1 MRLLPDGSDQENDRQ
16 LGFRDPRWPDM
27 APPPHGSGAP
37 SEEEVSTSFNFRQL
51 LRRYWL
57 LAIVLLVVGA
67 AAGFA
72 SVVLS
77 SPRYKTELLLEVQS
91 SSGSLAK
98 NDGGNAEISDIG
110 IQTQVTLLRSG
121 RFLSEGAERMQNDS
135 VPLAPPG
142 KDIFSRLRQRIHPTT
157 QDPVEA
163 TKVGLRM
170 AVGTFD
176 ARPVNR
182 TRLIQ
187 LSCESTSPDVAAQF
201 LNEMAEGFVQSNNR
215 SRMRTAQKTSEWLA
229 QQIDDA
235 KSRVQEAE
243 TKLQEFSQANGNLF
257 AGPDVTLDD
266 TKLVHLKGEL
276 SKIQSDRIAKQTRY
290 EQMMKSAPEALAE
303 VLDDPALRGYKMQ
316 LETLKREKSELEVTY
331 TPKHEKVRKKEAQL
345 EAVQKSYE
353 TEMSNTM
360 KRIKSDYE
368 SAMKQE
374 ELLNRAYN
382 GQAQRVGSEAGK
394 AATFQA
400 LRRDVETQRQL
411 YSTLMAQQS
420 EVNMSQSVPV
430 EPINIVE
437 KSTPPEAPFKPQP
450 FMNISFGTLL
460 GLALTAGLVYLRERA
475 DSSIKEPGISRRMFN
490 APELGVIPNLGAN
503 GNGHPKRIQEG
514 GNQEDSSAISG
525 GASLVASNGQSG
537 PRLVTESF
545 RSTLASILRN
555 QASGRPQK
563 MILVSSPGP
572 AEGQTTVVQNLGIVL
587 AETGR
592 RVLLVDADFRRPHL
606 HHKFG
611 LPNEWSLMDIL
622 CEDRPIEE
630 YLPEQLDVPTGIPG
644 LSILPNR
651 VTHSNVAK
659 ALYSPRLRTVL
670 ESVRKRYDMILIDAP
685 PILSIADARII
696 APLTD
701 GLILVL
707 RCGVTDREAAMA
719 AYQRIQEDGLALLG
733 TVLTDYDT
741 SWDRKRQYYYDYGDV
756 SRT

>member
-1 MRLLPDGSDQENDRQ
+1 
-16 LGFRDPRWPDM
+16 
-27 APPPHGSGAP
+27 
-37 SEEEVSTSFNFRQL
+37 
-51 LRRYWL
+51 
-57 LAIVLLVVGA
+57 
-67 AAGFA
+67 
-72 SVVLS
+72 
-77 SPRYKTELLLEVQS
+77 
-91 SSGSLAK
+91 
-98 NDGGNAEISDIG
+98 
-110 IQTQVTLLRSG
+110 
-121 RFLSEGAERMQNDS
+121 
-135 VPLAPPG
+135 
-142 KDIFSRLRQRIHPTT
+142 
-157 QDPVEA
+157 
-163 TKVGLRM
+163 
-170 AVGTFD
+170 
-176 ARPVNR
+176 
-182 TRLIQ
+182 
-187 LSCESTSPDVAAQF
+187 
-201 LNEMAEGFVQSNNR
+201 
-215 SRMRTAQKTSEWLA
+215 
-229 QQIDDA
+229 
-235 KSRVQEAE
+235 
-243 TKLQEFSQANGNLF
+243 
-257 AGPDVTLDD
+257 
-266 TKLVHLKGEL
+266 
-276 SKIQSDRIAKQTRY
+276 
-290 EQMMKSAPEALAE
+290 
-303 VLDDPALRGYKMQ
+303 
-316 LETLKREKSELEVTY
+316 
-331 TPKHEKVRKKEAQL
+331 
-345 EAVQKSYE
+345 
-353 TEMSNTM
+353 
-360 KRIKSDYE
+360 
-368 SAMKQE
+368 
-374 ELLNRAYN
+374 
-382 GQAQRVGSEAGK
+382 
-394 AATFQA
+394 
-400 LRRDVETQRQL
+400 
-411 YSTLMAQQS
+411 
-420 EVNMSQSVPV
+420 
-430 EPINIVE
+430 
-437 KSTPPEAPFKPQP
+437 
-450 FMNISFGTLL
+450 
-460 GLALTAGLVYLRERA
+460 
-475 DSSIKEPGISRRMFN
+475 MFN